1 MYSQQTFEDNK
12 RKRSLK
18 PELKKNK
25 NRSRKITLKFPL
37 FPHVSPL
44 SWPKNGQKTANPS
57 STSEDRL
64 PTFSKQVVAWST
76 KQKGYLIYAA
86 ANQITKVEKHQKKA
100 WVLPLLI
107 PCVFAPFR
115 GSCSSFL
122 FFFLLPCPLSLSPFL
137 LRCIPCSA
145 PLPSA
150 SSFATSMPLAIPFP
164 LFSNPL

>member
-1 MYSQQTFEDNK
+1 MCPCAHPC
-12 RKRSLK
+12 L
-18 PELKKNK
+18 
-25 NRSRKITLKFPL
+25 PL
-37 FPHVSPL
+37 PPWEAFHSVHSVTVQPNFFGA
-44 SWPKNGQKTANPS
+44 PK
-57 STSEDRL
+57 EDRL